1 MIKNPHELK
10 LGTDERSVFPKGLAI
25 DEEVYLEATSFEVA
39 TCPTLKGWRR
49 EEICF
54 NVPHSWHYVSLRS
67 FLSQVTINQC
77 LLMGLLKA

>member
-49 EEICF
+49 EEICLNAVVF
-54 NVPHSWHYVSLRS
+54 TTATCQGLVATSALADVLFRM
-67 FLSQVTINQC
+67 
-77 LLMGLLKA
+77 LL

>member
-49 EEICF
+49 KGNLFECGC
-54 NVPHSWHYVSLRS
+54 
-67 FLSQVTINQC
+67 LSTTATCNF
-77 LLMGLLKA
+77 GLCKLSHN

>member
-49 EEICF
+49 EEICLNAVVF
-54 NVPHSWHYVSLRS
+54 TTATCQGSSN
-67 FLSQVTINQC
+67 I
-77 LLMGLLKA
+77 G